1 MSLKLENVKGLGKKI
16 DTLKEAGIDSVEKLA
31 NSKLED
37 LTGLKGIGKATAE
50 KIIEN
55 AKALIRQET
64 EEGEAKLTETE
75 EDEEKKIQEQIKKL
89 EQKKSRLQGKKVEE
103 GDFVLVTWWG
113 IRYRSGSYSWWRCSY
128 S

>member
-75 EDEEKKIQEQIKKL
+75 EDEEKKLCIGIIVGCIRNCGL
-89 EQKKSRLQGKKVEE
+89 FIRL
-103 GDFVLVTWWG
+103 
-113 IRYRSGSYSWWRCSY
+113 
-128 S
+128 